1 VILRTGGSEALAG
14 SLRQHDRDRYLTTLF
29 APADRREALLA
40 LYAFNFEVAKLREVT
55 REPIIGQIRLQ
66 WWRDAIDEIYRG
78 ATPRRHEIVE
88 PLAVAIREGDLT
100 RYHFDRLIAA
110 READLAET
118 PPADLAALRH
128 YAEDSSGRLLQ
139 LALEILDVH
148 EPAAHKAAR
157 EVGVGFA
164 FAGLLRA
171 LPVHL
176 RLRRATLPA
185 DLAATIDERL
195 LFELKPS
202 AELSAATKTIAV
214 AAADALATARRYRR
228 DVPSAALPALLP
240 ARLAEASLRR
250 LRRAGYNPF
259 DRGLAQPD
267 TLASWR
273 LTLAAARGRY

>member
-1 VILRTGGSEALAG
+1 MSEAGLAG
-14 SLRQHDRDRYLTTLF
+14 LLALVRDRDPDRYLTTLF
-29 APADRREALLA
+29 APAARREALLA

-78 ATPRRHEIVE
+78 TTPRRHEIVE
-88 PLAVAIREGDLT
+88 PLAAAIRESGLT

-110 READLAET
+110 RETDLLET
-118 PPADLAALRH
+118 PPSDLAALRR

-139 LALEILDVH
+139 LALEILGVREPVAH
-148 EPAAHKAAR
+148 EAAR
-157 EVGVGFA
+157 EVGIGFA
-164 FAGLLRA
+164 LAGLLRA

-176 RLRRATLPA
+176 RLRHATLPA
-185 DLAATIDERL
+185 DLAATIDQRL

-202 AELSAATKTIAV
+202 AELGRAVKIIAE
-214 AAADALATARRYRR
+214 AAADALAGARRHRHEAPR
-228 DVPSAALPALLP
+228 AALPALLP
-240 ARLAEASLRR
+240 ARLAETSLRR

-259 DRGLAQPD
+259 DPRLAQPD

-273 LTLAAARGRY
+273 LALAAALGRY